1 MFVRYLYRS
10 SVRQPQRF
18 FSIKNLHYKN
28 TTQMSDL
35 ITKFNS
41 LNIKSTI
48 TLNDEQKALSSQW
61 EELYK
66 TNTVINHI
74 PELNLALRDSVY
86 LIPNATEISELDVK
100 VAEQALPVIKSL
112 VTSSKDL
119 AAVIGA
125 HRHIIRF
132 IRFVLLKL
140 NATDDVISDLNLN
153 VALTKEIIEKKKKAA
168 PAEDKAEAPAAA
180 KADKKKDDKPKGK
193 PDEETLKKLREEAK
207 AKKAAKKEQKAKEQP
222 KEQAA
227 AKPSV
232 SAIDFR
238 VGFIEKCIPH
248 ENADSLYVSTIQC
261 GDEEGPRTVCS
272 GLVKHFPLEAMQKRY
287 VVTVCNLKPVNMRGI
302 KSCAMVLCANNAD
315 DGKVEFV
322 NPPAGSQPGDKVF
335 FEGYGEEEPLAVL
348 NPKKKIWEAFQPN
361 FSSNE
366 NKEIIFKDEDGVKK
380 LVNKK
385 GEVFTVESLVNASVR

>member
-1 MFVRYLYRS
+1 
-10 SVRQPQRF
+10 
-18 FSIKNLHYKN
+18 
-28 TTQMSDL
+28 MSDL
-35 ITKFNS
+35 ISKFNS
-41 LNIKSTI
+41 LNIQSSF
-48 TLNDEQKALSSQW
+48 TLNDEQKALASQW

-119 AAVIGA
+119 ANVIGA

-153 VALTKEIIEKKKKAA
+153 IALTKEVIEKKKKAA
-168 PAEDKAEAPAAA
+168 VAAQEEAKAPAA
-180 KADKKKDDKPKGK
+180 DKKQDDKPRGK
-193 PDEETLKKLREEAK
+193 PDEETLKRLREEAK

-238 VGFIEKCIPH
+238 VGFIEKCVPH

-287 VVTVCNLKPVNMRGI
+287 VVTVCNLKPVNMRGV

-315 DGKVEFV
+315 DGKIEFV

-335 FEGYGEEEPLAVL
+335 FEGYGDEEPLAVL